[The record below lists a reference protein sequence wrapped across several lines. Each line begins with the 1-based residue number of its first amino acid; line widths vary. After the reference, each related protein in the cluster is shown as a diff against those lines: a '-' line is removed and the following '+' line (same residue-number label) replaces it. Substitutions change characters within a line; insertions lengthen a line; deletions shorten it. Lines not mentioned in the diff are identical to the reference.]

1 MSFPQPNVSPAGSPP
16 GPPPA
21 QPPAQPRRRGG
32 DGAGTTSLAF
42 SLIAPAS
49 MIVTAPISLL
59 TALFTRPD
67 EGTGS
72 LMWVA
77 PLVLWS
83 LPMIFGLL
91 AVSLGVAAVRGS
103 PPGSN
108 SWTAAAASLWI
119 SGLQVAAAMAL
130 VLRNGDFMILF

>member
-1 MSFPQPNVSPAGSPP
+1 
-16 GPPPA
+16 
-21 QPPAQPRRRGG
+21 
-32 DGAGTTSLAF
+32 
-42 SLIAPAS
+42 
-49 MIVTAPISLL
+49 MIVTGPISLL

-103 PPGSN
+103 PPGSK